1 MGIFKSKSSDKT
13 ASHRLTIGVGDAI
26 RRLVALEFKRRNG
39 VASANEK
46 AEIDLLHDALNTL
59 PLALNASCVP
69 GEDLN
74 RDGRADTV
82 EFFEL
87 ITQTDCCILDRP
99 APANKKDRL

>member
-1 MGIFKSKSSDKT
+1 MGIFKSKPHEKT
-13 ASHRLTIGVGDAI
+13 SRHRLTIGLGVAI

-46 AEIDLLHDALNTL
+46 VEIDLLHDALNTI
-59 PLALNASCVP
+59 PLELEASCVP

-74 RDGRADTV
+74 KDGRADTV